1 MNRRIFGLIASA
13 FTGFASAVV
22 AAPFDQRQQ
31 LLGIS
36 FHVTSPNKA
45 AANAVRIVPAG
56 LQIDNT
62 PIEMDIAGV
71 VTGAEVADINA
82 DHSPEIYIYVREPGP
97 EKRMSLVAFSANK
110 KKSLSMI
117 NLPALSETRGADK
130 GYCGNDDMATVEG
143 VFMRRFP
150 LCGKGDHATAPT
162 GKTRQL
168 QYKLMPGEAG
178 WQLKLDKMLEY

>member
-1 MNRRIFGLIASA
+1 MNRRILGLIAGA
-13 FTGFASAVV
+13 FTGIASAIV
-22 AAPFDQRQQ
+22 AAPFDQRQE
-31 LLGIS
+31 LLGIA
-36 FHVTSPNKA
+36 FHVTSPNKTT
-45 AANAVRIVPAG
+45 ANSVRIVPMG

-62 PIEMDIAGV
+62 PIEMDIVGV

-117 NLPALSETRGADK
+117 TLPTLSETRGTDK

-150 LCGKGDHATAPT
+150 LCGTDDHAAVPT
-162 GKTRQL
+162 EKTRQL
-168 QYKLMPGEAG
+168 QYKLKPGEAG